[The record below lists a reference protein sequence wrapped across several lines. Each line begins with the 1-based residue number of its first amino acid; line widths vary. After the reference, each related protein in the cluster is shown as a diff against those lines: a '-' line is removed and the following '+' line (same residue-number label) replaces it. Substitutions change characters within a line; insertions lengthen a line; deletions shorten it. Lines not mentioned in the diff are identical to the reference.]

1 MASRQHPEVKMPNRR
16 LDDDVA
22 YVTGASSGIGF
33 AVALELAR
41 AGAFVVL
48 GARRQ
53 DRLRQAAERLR
64 AEVAGAR
71 VFTHPLDVNDAA
83 SRAAWIAAAETA
95 AGPCSIVVHN
105 AGLALGRRA
114 VADED
119 LREADTMLDTNVKS
133 VIALSRALLPGMIA
147 RNRGDVVLIG
157 SVAGSEPYALGA
169 AYCASKAAVQAFG
182 RALRAELLGR
192 DVRVL
197 TFDPGLVET
206 EFSLVRFGGDRAAA
220 DKVYAGMRPLT
231 AADVAECVAFAL
243 TRPRHVSLDRMLI
256 LATDQLGTQAVH
268 RRPLPG

>member
-1 MASRQHPEVKMPNRR
+1 MPSRR

-22 YVTGASSGIGF
+22 YVTGASSGIGL

-41 AGAFVVL
+41 AGARLVL
-48 GARRQ
+48 GARRVA
-53 DRLRQAAERLR
+53 RLDAAAADIRG
-64 AEVAGAR
+64 AVSGAR
-71 VFTHPLDVNDAA
+71 VFTHQLDVNDAH
-83 SRAAWIAAAETA
+83 SRAAWLAAAEAA

-119 LREADTMLDTNVKS
+119 LREADAMLDTNVRS

-157 SVAGSEPYALGA
+157 SVAGTEPYAMGA

-182 RALRAELLGR
+182 RALRAELLGK

-220 DKVYAGMRPLT
+220 DRVYAGLRPLG
-231 AADVAECVAFAL
+231 AVDVAECVAFAL
-243 TRPRHVSLDRMLI
+243 TRPRHVSIDRMLI

-268 RRPLPG
+268 RR

>member
-1 MASRQHPEVKMPNRR
+1 MPSRR

-22 YVTGASSGIGF
+22 YVTGASSGIGL

-41 AGAFVVL
+41 AGATLVL
-48 GARRQ
+48 GARRVA
-53 DRLRQAAERLR
+53 RLDAAAADIRG
-64 AEVAGAR
+64 AVAGAR
-71 VFTHPLDVNDAA
+71 IFTHQLDVNDAH
-83 SRAAWIAAAETA
+83 SRAAWQAAAEAA

-119 LREADTMLDTNVKS
+119 LREADAMLDTNVRS

-157 SVAGSEPYALGA
+157 SVAGSEPYAMGA

-182 RALRAELLGR
+182 RALRAEMLGK

-206 EFSLVRFGGDRAAA
+206 EFSLVRFAGDRAAA
-220 DKVYAGMRPLT
+220 DRVYAGMRPLA

-268 RRPLPG
+268 RR